1 MEINLLVPE
10 KRDLELHHKKE
21 RDKRVA
27 DRIKAV
33 LLKSEEWTDKNIAVA
48 LRIHEETVRTH
59 LDDWRREKKL
69 QGESGGSTGKLNH
82 EMSRLL
88 EKELEKNTYV
98 KVSDIC
104 AYVYKTFS
112 IGYTVSGMTKWLKE
126 HNFSYK
132 KPKLMPAK
140 ANLQQQENFVQI
152 YFDLLENTQGK
163 EPIFFMDSAHPT
175 MATKV
180 SCGWIKK
187 GRDKLIA
194 QTASRTRVN
203 VTGAID
209 LQKMEVLT
217 TLPEKVNGETTI
229 EFFQKLKDACREAD
243 KIHIILDQSGYHRSN
258 EVQDFAR
265 NSGIE
270 LHYLPAY
277 SPNLNP
283 IERLWKVMNEEAR
296 NNIVFSS
303 AKEFREAIVE
313 FFEIKLPKMLPS
325 LRQRINDNFEMPSY
339 AF

>member
-1 MEINLLVPE
+1 MEINLSDSE
-10 KRDLELHHKKE
+10 KKDLESRHKKE

-27 DRIKAV
+27 DRMKAV
-33 LLKSEEWTDKNIAVA
+33 LLKSEKWTDKNIAIA
-48 LRIHEETVRTH
+48 LRTHEDTVRTH
-59 LDDWRREKKL
+59 LDDWCREKKL
-69 QGESGGSTGKLNH
+69 QGESGGSAGKLNH

-112 IGYTVSGMTKWLKE
+112 IGYTVSGMTKWLRQ

-140 ANLQQQENFVQI
+140 ANIQEQENFVQI
-152 YFDLLENTQGK
+152 YLHLLEDTQGK
-163 EPIFFMDSAHPT
+163 EPIFFIDSAHPT

-187 GRDKLIA
+187 GKDKLIA
-194 QTASRTRVN
+194 QIASRTRVN

-209 LQKMEVLT
+209 LQKMEVVT
-217 TLPEKVNGETTI
+217 ALPEKVNGETTI
-229 EFFQKLKDACREAD
+229 SFFQKLKDTRREVD

-258 EVQDFAR
+258 EVQDFSI

-303 AKEFREAIVE
+303 AKEFRAAIGE
-313 FFEIKLPKMLPS
+313 FFEVKLPKMLPN
-325 LRQRINDNFEMPSY
+325 LRQRINDNFKVISY